1 MSDCLLCGCLV
12 MLLCGCGCGI
22 PKLQQ
27 FHLQSVTL
35 EFTYRIS
42 LNFLLSFTIATCL
55 VLSTLDFVDVMI
67 ATWQRIV
74 YFDSKRFLSFVA
86 LESRES
92 RESRETH
99 KAMTYNHR
107 CMGDF
112 FPGASQINSKP
123 ESKARPNFFF

>member
-1 MSDCLLCGCLV
+1 MLLCG
-12 MLLCGCGCGI
+12 CGCGCGI

-42 LNFLLSFTIATCL
+42 LNFLLSFTIANCL

-99 KAMTYNHR
+99 KAMT
-107 CMGDF
+107 
-112 FPGASQINSKP
+112 
-123 ESKARPNFFF
+123 